1 MSALALAR
9 SPVAPPARSRSRRP
23 AAAVRAAWPFSV
35 EDADTADA
43 SSVPSPSSPP
53 SDEKAR
59 RGRLE
64 QLSQSYAQRRSSP
77 PLPEGYAVRVLPDPT
92 KGSSKTRVE
101 VTVADPASANLAS
114 ASSGVAVAAWITCWP
129 RRTRSRNR
137 ESDEPVSSLFLSSVE
152 VKKAHRRRG
161 LARALLREVE
171 ALAAEAGCAETS
183 LTVVKT
189 NAPAIALY
197 ASCGYA
203 TDRGAGDDA
212 FSRVVDVITDPQ
224 RLMQHRMY
232 KRVERKGAMM
242 RNGPKESDSER
253 AESGGRG

>member
-1 MSALALAR
+1 
-9 SPVAPPARSRSRRP
+9 
-23 AAAVRAAWPFSV
+23 
-35 EDADTADA
+35 
-43 SSVPSPSSPP
+43 
-53 SDEKAR
+53 
-59 RGRLE
+59 
-64 QLSQSYAQRRSSP
+64 
-77 PLPEGYAVRVLPDPT
+77 VRVLPDPT

-101 VTVADPASANLAS
+101 VTVADPNLAS

-129 RRTRSRNR
+129 RRTRSRDR

-171 ALAAEAGCAETS
+171 ALAAETGCAETS

-203 TDRGAGDDA
+203 TDEGAGDDA
-212 FSRVVDVITDPQ
+212 FSRLADVITDPQ
-224 RLMQHRMY
+224 RLMQHRMF
-232 KRVERKGAMM
+232 KRVERKGATMT
-242 RNGPKESDSER
+242 REGPKESDSER

>member
-9 SPVAPPARSRSRRP
+9 SPVATPARSRSRRP

-59 RGRLE
+59 RDRLE

-101 VTVADPASANLAS
+101 VTVADPNLAS

-129 RRTRSRNR
+129 RRTRSRDR

-171 ALAAEAGCAETS
+171 ALAAETGCAETS

-197 ASCGYA
+197 ASCGYT
-203 TDRGAGDDA
+203 TDEGAGDDA
-212 FSRVVDVITDPQ
+212 FSRLADVITDPQ
-224 RLMQHRMY
+224 RLMQHRMF
-232 KRVERKGAMM
+232 KRVERKGATMT
-242 RNGPKESDSER
+242 REGPKESDSER

>member
-1 MSALALAR
+1 
-9 SPVAPPARSRSRRP
+9 V
-23 AAAVRAAWPFSV
+23 WPFSA
-35 EDADTADA
+35 EHADTSDA
-43 SSVPSPSSPP
+43 SLPSPSSPP
-53 SDEKAR
+53 DEKAR
-59 RGRLE
+59 RERVE
-64 QLSQSYAQRRSSP
+64 QLSQSYAERRSPP

-101 VTVADPASANLAS
+101 VTVADQSMAPFPEKDKTG
-114 ASSGVAVAAWITCWP
+114 GVAVVAWITCWP
-129 RRTRSRNR
+129 RRTKPLRGGEGAVNY
-137 ESDEPVSSLFLSSVE
+137 SSLFLSSVE

-171 ALAAEAGCAETS
+171 ALAAETGCAETS

-212 FSRVVDVITDPQ
+212 FSRLADVITDPQ
-224 RLMQHRMY
+224 RLMQHRMF
-232 KRVERKGAMM
+232 KRVERKGATMT
-242 RNGPKESDSER
+242 REGPKQSDSER

>member
-1 MSALALAR
+1 M
-9 SPVAPPARSRSRRP
+9 
-23 AAAVRAAWPFSV
+23 WPFSA
-35 EDADTADA
+35 EHADTSDA
-43 SSVPSPSSPP
+43 SLPSPSSPP
-53 SDEKAR
+53 DEKAR
-59 RGRLE
+59 RERVE
-64 QLSQSYAQRRSSP
+64 QLSQSYAERRSPP

-129 RRTRSRNR
+129 RRTRSRDR

-171 ALAAEAGCAETS
+171 ALAAETGCAETS

-212 FSRVVDVITDPQ
+212 FSRVADVITDPQ
-224 RLMQHRMY
+224 RLMQHRMF
-232 KRVERKGAMM
+232 KRVERTGAMT
-242 RNGPKESDSER
+242 RHGPKENDSER
-253 AESGGRG
+253 AESGGIG

>member
-9 SPVAPPARSRSRRP
+9 SPVATPARSRSRRP

-59 RGRLE
+59 RDRLE

-77 PLPEGYAVRVLPDPT
+77 PIPEGYAVRVLPDPT

-101 VTVADPASANLAS
+101 VTVADPNLAS

-129 RRTRSRNR
+129 RRTRSRDR

-171 ALAAEAGCAETS
+171 ALAAETGCAETS

-203 TDRGAGDDA
+203 TDEGAGDDA
-212 FSRVVDVITDPQ
+212 FSRLADVITDPQ
-224 RLMQHRMY
+224 RLMQHRMF
-232 KRVERKGAMM
+232 KRVEREGATMT
-242 RNGPKESDSER
+242 REGPKESDSER

>member
-9 SPVAPPARSRSRRP
+9 SPVATPARSRSRRP

-101 VTVADPASANLAS
+101 VTVADPNLAS

-203 TDRGAGDDA
+203 TDEGAGDDA
-212 FSRVVDVITDPQ
+212 FSRLADVITDPQ
-224 RLMQHRMY
+224 RLMQHRMF
-232 KRVERKGAMM
+232 KRVERKGATMT
-242 RNGPKESDSER
+242 REGPKESDSER